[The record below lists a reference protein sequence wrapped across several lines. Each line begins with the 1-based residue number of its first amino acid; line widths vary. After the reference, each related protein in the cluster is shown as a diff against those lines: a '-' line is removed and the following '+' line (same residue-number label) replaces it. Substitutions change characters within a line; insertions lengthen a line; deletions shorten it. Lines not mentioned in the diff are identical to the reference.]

1 MCGHGAQSLCYNF
14 EIRAA
19 ARRVLPELPN
29 MLDTKQ
35 KVKISGSLLALL
47 LVAVGLGCNG
57 FFVNPTLTSI
67 SVGPTATINQ
77 NGTVQM
83 SAVGTYNDG
92 STQTLSNVQW
102 SSSETTVASIS
113 ASGLVTGVSPGTTTI
128 TGASGTVSGTA
139 SVTVALTNVTGIT
152 ISPTSASAIVNGGT
166 ANFTA
171 QATVSSGSPVDIT
184 TTGTWSISS
193 TSTGSTADFTVT
205 QGQEPAVVTVQST
218 ATVGEV
224 AIVTITYVSSTNTF
238 TANARL
244 TVIQ

>member
-1 MCGHGAQSLCYNF
+1 
-14 EIRAA
+14 
-19 ARRVLPELPN
+19 
-29 MLDTKQ
+29 MLNIKQ
-35 KVKISGSLLALL
+35 KPKLAGSFLVALLSLL
-47 LVAVGLGCNG
+47 GPGCNG

-92 STQTLSNVQW
+92 STSNLSDVQW
-102 SSSETTVASIS
+102 SSSETTVASVS
-113 ASGLVTGVSPGTTTI
+113 TAGLVTGISPGNTTI

-139 SVTVALTNVTGIT
+139 SVTVALTNVTGVT

-171 QATVSSGSPVDIT
+171 QATVSGGSAVDIT
-184 TTGTWSISS
+184 TTGTWSISN
-193 TSTGSTADFTVT
+193 TADFTVT

-224 AIVTITYVSSTNTF
+224 ATVTITYVSSTNTF